1 MLDINS
7 SSLGNLEKTEF
18 KGECNSIFS
27 LQEMFIEHF

>member
-7 SSLGNLEKTEF
+7 SSLGNLEKTKF
-18 KGECNSIFS
+18 KREYNSIFS